1 MVSRFVRKVRAASGA
16 VAVQVITRQGRQV
29 ERIEHVGSAHTDA
42 ELALLLAAARERLSP
57 GQDVLDLGDLP
68 VVPARMDEVADWTGE
83 PELPLQPA
91 KPAAGG
97 RPASVA
103 AGGRVVG
110 TSADLLWAVL
120 TSAYAQLGFDVLGDD
135 GFRAMVLARIVEPA
149 SKAEVVRVLDEIGA
163 PAVSLRTLFRSLARS
178 QARDYRGQLA
188 TAAWAHS
195 VRTSGTAALVFYAVT
210 TLHFERDDEDELR
223 KVGMGK
229 EHRLDPQVQA
239 GLLVDPAGFPLE
251 VHLFEGSK
259 AETTTLIPVL
269 SAFAQRH
276 GVRDMAVVADAGMLS
291 AANLNALEDAGFGFI
306 VGSRITKAPYDLA
319 GHFERHGNYF
329 TDGQVLESARRMG
342 TGKAAR
348 VRRVACQWK
357 LKREQHDN
365 KAINAMIERAEKIA
379 GGRGPLKKARFLKV
393 TDITT
398 ELDQITIDRARQ
410 LAGLKGYVTNLPA
423 SRDGRRRGHRGL
435 PRPLEGGTVVPHD
448 QRRPAGPAGVPPS
461 ARGHRG
467 PPDRRVRRPG
477 RGPSVAE
484 RRRHQHQEDR
494 PDPAHGTLS
503 DHRDQ
508 RPAPH
513 PRPRPHRRR
522 PRHPQAARIRSL
534 SDWHESGLTEWD
546 GR

>member
-1 MVSRFVRKVRAASGA
+1 MRR
-16 VAVQVITRQGRQV
+16 GRQV

-42 ELALLLAAARERLSP
+42 ELALLLAAAHERLLP
-57 GQDVLDLGDLP
+57 GQDLLDLGDLP

-83 PELPLQPA
+83 PELSVQP
-91 KPAAGG
+91 AGG
-97 RPASVA
+97 RPASAA

-120 TSAYAQLGFDVLGDD
+120 TSAYTQLGFDVLGDD
-135 GFRAMVLARIVEPA
+135 GFRAMVLARIVEA
-149 SKAEVVRVLDEIGA
+149 TSKAEVVRVLDEIGA

-195 VRTSGTAALVFYAVT
+195 VRTSGTAALVLYDVT

-223 KVGMGK
+223 KVGMSK
-229 EHRLDPQVQA
+229 EHRAGPQVQV
-239 GLLVDPAGFPLE
+239 GLLVDPGGFPLE
-251 VHLFEGSK
+251 VHLFEGNK

-269 SAFAQRH
+269 IAFAQRH
-276 GVRDMAVVADAGMLS
+276 GVREVVVVADAGMLS

-329 TDGQVLESARRMG
+329 TDGQVLESARQMG

-348 VRRVACQWK
+348 VRRVVYQWK
-357 LKREQHDN
+357 FKREQHDN

-379 GGRGPLKKARFLKV
+379 DGRAPLKKARFLKV

-398 ELDQITIDRARQ
+398 EPRPGHDRPGPPARRPE
-410 LAGLKGYVTNLPA
+410 GLRHEPA
-423 SRDGRRRGHRGL
+423 RLEDGRRRGHRGL
-435 PRPLEGGTVVPHD
+435 SRPVEGGAVVPHD
-448 QRRPAGPAGVPPS
+448 QGRPAGPARVPPS

-477 RGPSVAE
+477 RGPSPAG

-513 PRPRPHRRR
+513 PRPRPHRGR
-522 PRHPQAARIRSL
+522 PRHPQAARNRSL
-534 SDWHESGLTEWD
+534 SDWHESGLSPRCGSAERADSRRAASIT
-546 GR
+546 